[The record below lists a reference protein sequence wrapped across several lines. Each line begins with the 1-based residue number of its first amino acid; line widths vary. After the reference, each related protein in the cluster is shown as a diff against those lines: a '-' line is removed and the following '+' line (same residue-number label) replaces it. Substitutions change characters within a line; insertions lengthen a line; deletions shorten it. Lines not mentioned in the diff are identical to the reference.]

1 VPDRHRPQPLDTAD
15 VLAHIAQY
23 EAIFATALPPD
34 VPPGIGTLYLAM
46 MLTQAHPEWWRQL
59 SVQALHESFDAAHGG
74 TSSLAAMAHY
84 LVDTFPAPSFDRLEA
99 A

>member
-1 VPDRHRPQPLDTAD
+1 MPDRHRPQPLDTAE
-15 VLAHIAQY
+15 VLAHIAQVG
-23 EAIFATALPPD
+23 AIFATKLPPD

-46 MLTQAHPEWWRQL
+46 MLTQAHPEWWGRL
-59 SVQALHESFDAAHGG
+59 SAQALHESFDAAHGG